1 MAKVDT
7 MPIYL
12 RPLMR
17 GCSVKLNWCA
27 VCGSTYPLNQH
38 HVVKRSAGKMYDCH
52 GVELPKPT
60 ITLCGSGN
68 TSGCHG
74 KAHAH
79 KLHFRWVDT
88 DVKDRSQ
95 GFGFATIRGG
105 HWEVLETP
113 EPMREFEASQV
124 EDGWRPLRGQEDREG
139 CFERVSDSGGTA
151 GTSCSNRIKRRA
163 TWNTSAPSDIIRTQ
177 ATLRK

>member
-1 MAKVDT
+1 MSKVDT

-17 GCSVKLNWCA
+17 GCSVKLNRCA
-27 VCGSTYPLNQH
+27 VCGATYPLNQH
-38 HVVKRSAGKMYDCH
+38 HIVRRSAGKMYDCH

-105 HWEVLETP
+105 HWEVLETD

-124 EDGWRPLRGQEDREG
+124 EDGWRPLRGQED
-139 CFERVSDSGGTA
+139 
-151 GTSCSNRIKRRA
+151 
-163 TWNTSAPSDIIRTQ
+163 
-177 ATLRK
+177 